1 VPNYESLY
9 LITVKIHFECA
20 CVCVS
25 QVAYGLG
32 SLEQWSHGF
41 TAHMGHR
48 NMSMFF

>member
-1 VPNYESLY
+1 VPNYDSY
-9 LITVKIHFECA
+9 LITVKIHFE
-20 CVCVS
+20 CVS

-41 TAHMGHR
+41 GAHMGHR